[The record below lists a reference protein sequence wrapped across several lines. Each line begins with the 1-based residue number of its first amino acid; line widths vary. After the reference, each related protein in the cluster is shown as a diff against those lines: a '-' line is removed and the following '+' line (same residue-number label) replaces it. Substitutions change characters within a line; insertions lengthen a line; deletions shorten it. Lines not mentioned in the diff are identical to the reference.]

1 MAKKPYGPN
10 PWQQANEESEIVQ
23 RTEFRS
29 NILPSKSTPV
39 NPNSAAASDA
49 DDEQAALN
57 VDSGRR
63 QLMISPDRLER
74 IMPTGDEF
82 RKDFL
87 ANPEPSKFRRRR
99 IVFPEEV
106 SRFGPGGIESQKRFE
121 AEGER
126 IAGQV
131 SDPLSPESMSMA
143 TPESTGVFGAA
154 NISVADA
161 RNFMPISKKKDFESK
176 EDFVLSNYPTLY
188 AAAKNAGL
196 GRDEIYDVINLTLA
210 VDAALIIGTTNS
222 PLRQNEL
229 LKTMS
234 GPQQALTID
243 VLNSIVAQAKTVDGT
258 IGSRKVRSQEVDPDD
273 SLNPIANF
281 IKSWFWDP
289 SINLSGLPFIYP
301 DTNWGPIQDGEFYT
315 GGKGAI
321 DSLISANEMTVRGA
335 GTLAFATSGNSL
347 TNSWNAT
354 EAGQFD
360 PEMIKKIK
368 DNNDP
373 LTVDIILD
381 LKKFNAM
388 GVEDPEGAVLEK
400 YGDQQNALNILDEII
415 FNTNPNSEIA
425 LLSKEID
432 LAETSNIGNIMAWS
446 FLAPAPY
453 GPDLIGKDAS
463 NYEDIKSLASSDL
476 IMSSIKLTTVGA
488 TIGLDPTFGLS
499 RFGSGVRSA
508 RFGLSK
514 ISKTI
519 DGKAVIDTER
529 LEKVFNSGAVRN
541 HYDYLGSKFEDIR
554 STTKIVD
561 GKEVVDTAAQAQKLE
576 TLSSQMR
583 KWYDYNA
590 LRVMF
595 DSGIKTADDAKA
607 FMIDG
612 TNANLLLSGRGIK
625 RGKEFTVPHMTKA
638 NAVFKA
644 VTFKARGLNPA
655 NMGGPR
661 QFIDSIYGDDVSLI
675 LDDEA
680 ANAVA
685 KKIEA
690 DPENAGRILSDWAI
704 TGEDGVQR
712 TILGKI
718 IKNDPESYRLRN
730 RYGWRRKGILTGDFG
745 WFADR
750 VGRLMARIPDSSSIA
765 VDSGSDASLIKQYVQ
780 SLGMSRYFANT
791 IKFAWSTWDEPTR
804 IRFVNA
810 LNRSGIY
817 SSGMDLV
824 NPELADDLANTFA
837 KASNTGTKYA
847 PDQVDILAIRYRA
860 EQNVNRMNDARRES
874 NLEEFTKQERAKA
887 VDEQMDIL
895 AGQQLT
901 PNAGANRIAM
911 IDEIVDADDIFTAWR
926 NQIIDD
932 DDLVEDFYLLTQT
945 PEAVA
950 ARKEYVKSQSG
961 VDDSKNWINEPLEST
976 GFRGRRPSEVGGN
989 PNIDGRFINDG
1000 TISRKTLQDI
1010 EERLGAEGLYMWM
1023 QYGELDDIVTSI
1035 ERITAPVSRMRDA
1048 SGELIQ
1054 GWKGVPDEWTFGA
1067 GKDAKR
1073 IPVPFAAGGAKAR
1086 SLGRTKAERAE
1097 EIDAEYVA
1105 AEREAFDQQLK
1116 SGALDDDLDKWM
1128 VAQRE
1133 SGVERFQIPGTTGK
1147 PVKKLSAKDFKGMSK
1162 QERALALREE
1172 IIQGVN
1178 DARLNGGITNP
1189 SALNATDNYA
1199 LYDSQLTKRISLFN
1213 PMGLNQL
1220 MARQSYLN
1228 MLLGGGPKITT
1239 TTDLWV
1245 LLTLAGP
1252 RFVMRSGIEDFGL
1265 YALTNG
1271 QFFGSSGWFMGRKAS
1286 EAIRESIERVEPTQ
1300 RQVIRG
1306 SNKGLALSLATTTRR
1321 EIGTRLARR
1330 IPAMRG
1336 LILDYADPKEL
1347 AEATAMATAKG
1358 SEKSREGIA
1367 NLFASLFARSR
1378 FFSMNRLRYA
1388 KGEPLVL
1395 EGKNKQAAEW
1405 ISDGVNRGYLNSNM
1419 ERAAETGQHL
1429 ADGSMPVTKAPNGYS
1444 EVVDGVVISYD
1455 QLAITPQRVKEV
1467 TTGYKTSWQSGS
1479 RNADDVEDFYM
1490 GLDDILYQD
1499 GVKGYVA
1506 IARSAEYYNIR
1517 RKMLETQDGQ
1527 GDEYFEAVEEYNKF
1541 IDEYVEI
1548 LEKDPNV
1555 SRYVL
1560 AKELDIRQFADRKLE
1575 DALRMMTTSDGRFN
1589 HALYNKLKLPE
1600 GAIPAAAGKKISP
1613 ESTRKFGLY
1622 YFDESENFRY
1632 NVTAESLHDPKI
1644 PMPQSVKSADN
1655 ITVPVVDKI
1664 PFTTRAWSK
1673 MGRALARLTREPIYL
1688 ANYVDMRGLVEPFRL
1703 RMVDDLVANG
1713 KNMDE
1718 AVEMSSEWASKAAAD
1733 KAYDLTMDLVDN
1745 PSVRSQLAWQVRN
1758 VARFYRALEDF
1769 NRRMVR
1775 VAENKPET
1783 FWKMALTWNVLDES
1797 GFVWEDEFGEKYFM
1811 FPGTQVAFDVI
1822 NRAASALGIQARVP
1836 SVPMTWGAKVS
1847 MLAPS
1852 TDPNALVPTLGSP
1865 FSALTVK
1872 SIVRVLPSLPI
1883 LKDLAE
1889 GLKNVPVAGAVSGF
1903 VSSQEGARA
1912 LEGALFGEYSVNQTL
1927 VSSLANDAFGP
1938 NLKRFMD
1945 VYIATQGGFNSRNAA
1960 TDAYIAGA
1968 GKRAIH
1974 AVVASGIY
1982 DPKKDYTEE
1991 ELQEIRN
1998 IADVT
2003 AVNETWLRLVLV
2015 PMLIAS
2021 PQSISLDVSNMA
2033 RELGIDSGSAAW
2045 LKTLN
2050 RYDSYE
2056 DAFIA
2061 FTKNNPGKAIF
2072 TVSKYESN
2080 DYYQMLI
2087 ETENFIKE
2095 NFEEFKERPTGL
2107 SHFAPQEGT
2116 YGGLN
2121 SFYFMRAND
2130 IRVPTTV
2137 EDFWQKS
2144 VRSAGQAEIYWTEKQ
2159 AENARIKAANEDSV
2173 KIIDKA
2179 ESETKKK
2186 IKDIYPYSEFGLDFS
2201 LDRKATSARDA
2212 DEIAETA
2219 RYVIDNGLDS
2229 DGRAKKYLEV
2239 YNEYSLASREM
2250 SRFADSDDQKKYIR
2264 AAWKNYIENTAMRMF
2279 VEDKRG
2285 LRFLKILSSAL
2296 AIDVEGLQ

>member
-10 PWQQANEESEIVQ
+10 AWQQADEESEIVQ

-39 NPNSAAASDA
+39 NPNSAAISGV
-49 DDEQAALN
+49 DDEQTSLS

-63 QLMISPDRLER
+63 QAMISPDRLER
-74 IMPTGDEF
+74 IMPTGADIREE
-82 RKDFL
+82 FL
-87 ANPEPSKFRRRR
+87 AKPEPSKFRRRR
-99 IVFPEEV
+99 LIFPEEV
-106 SRFGPGGIESQKRFE
+106 SRFGPGGIEAQKRFE
-121 AEGER
+121 AESQR
-126 IAGQV
+126 IAGEV
-131 SDPLSPESMSMA
+131 SDPLSPESMALS
-143 TPESTGVFGAA
+143 TPESSGIFAA
-154 NISVADA
+154 SSISVADA
-161 RNFMPISKKKDFESK
+161 KSLMPISRKKDFESK
-176 EDFVLSNYPTLY
+176 EDFVLSNYPTLF
-188 AAAKNAGL
+188 AAAQKAGL
-196 GRDEIYDVINLTLA
+196 DKNEIYDVINLTLA
-210 VDAALIIGTTNS
+210 VDAALAIGTTAS

-229 LKTMS
+229 LRTMA

-243 VLNSIVAQAKTVDGT
+243 VLNAISAQNNATDGSV
-258 IGSRKVRSQEVDPDD
+258 GVRKIRTKEVDPDE
-273 SLNPIANF
+273 SLNPVANF
-281 IKSWFWDP
+281 IKNWVWDP
-289 SINLSGLPFIYP
+289 SIDISGLPFVYS
-301 DTNWGPIQDGEFYT
+301 DTNWGPIKNGELYSGAK
-315 GGKGAI
+315 GGL
-321 DSLISANEMTVRGA
+321 DLLISGSEMAVRGA
-335 GTLAFATSGNSL
+335 GTLAFASSGQSL
-347 TNSWNAT
+347 VNSWNAT

-360 PEMIKKIK
+360 PVMIKKIR

-373 LTVDIILD
+373 LTVDILLD
-381 LKKFNAM
+381 LKKFSAM
-388 GVEDPEGAVLEK
+388 GVEDVDGAVLEK
-400 YGDQQNALNILDEII
+400 YKDQPKALNILDEII
-415 FNTNPNSEIA
+415 FNTDPNSEIS
-425 LLSKEID
+425 LLANEID
-432 LAETSNIGNIMAWS
+432 LAETSNIGNIMSWS
-446 FLAPAPY
+446 FVSPL
-453 GPDLIGKDAS
+453 GVDPDDY
-463 NYEDIKSLASSDL
+463 NDIKSFASSDL
-476 IMSSIKLTTVGA
+476 AMSAVKTATVGA
-488 TIGLDPTFGLS
+488 TVGLDPWLGLS
-499 RFGSGVRSA
+499 RFGAGVRSA

-514 ISKTI
+514 ISKI
-519 DGKAVIDTER
+519 VDGESVVDSAR

-590 LRVMF
+590 LRVML

-612 TNANLLLSGRGIK
+612 NNINLLLSGRGIK

-661 QFIDSIYGDDVSLI
+661 QFIDSIYGEDVSLV
-675 LDDEA
+675 LDDAA

-685 KKIEA
+685 RKIEA
-690 DPENAGRILSDWAI
+690 DPESAGRVLSDWAI

-718 IKNDPESYRLRN
+718 IKYDPESYKLRN

-765 VDSGSDASLIKQYVQ
+765 VDGAADAPLIKKYIQ
-780 SLGMSRYFANT
+780 SIGMSRYFANT

-810 LNRSGIY
+810 LNRSAIY

-824 NPELADDLANTFA
+824 NPELADDLVRTFA
-837 KASNTGTKYA
+837 KASNSGTKYA
-847 PDQVDILAIRYRA
+847 PDQIDVLAIRYRA

-874 NLEEFTKQERAKA
+874 NLAEFTKQEREQA

-901 PNAGANRIAM
+901 PATGAGRVAM
-911 IDEIVDADDIFTAWR
+911 IDEIADTEDVITAWR
-926 NQIIDD
+926 NQILDD
-932 DDLVEDFYLLTQT
+932 GDLFEKFYLSTQT
-945 PEAVA
+945 PEAIA
-950 ARKEYVKSQSG
+950 ARKEYVKSQAS
-961 VDDSKNWINEPLEST
+961 VDASKNWINEPLEST
-976 GFRGRRPSEVGGN
+976 GFLGKRPSDVGA
-989 PNIDGRFINDG
+989 DLTADSQFINDG
-1000 TISRKTLQDI
+1000 TISRKALQDI
-1010 EERLGAEGLYMWM
+1010 EKKLGTEEFYMWM
-1023 QYGELDDIVTSI
+1023 QYGAFDDEVVSIQRAISPVT
-1035 ERITAPVSRMRDA
+1035 RRRDG
-1048 SGELIQ
+1048 SGRPID
-1054 GWKGVPDEWTFGA
+1054 GWDGVPEEWTFGA
-1067 GKDAKR
+1067 SKSARR

-1097 EIDAEYVA
+1097 RIEAEDIA
-1105 AEREAFDQQLK
+1105 AEREAFEERLR
-1116 SGALDDDLDKWM
+1116 SGNIETDELLDSWM

-1133 SGVERFQIPGTTGK
+1133 AGVERFQLPGVAGK
-1147 PVKKLSAKDFKGMSK
+1147 SEKKLSAKDFKGMSR

-1172 IIQGVN
+1172 IVQGVN
-1178 DARLNGGITNP
+1178 DARLNGGINNP

-1199 LYDSQLTKRISLFN
+1199 LYDSQLTKRVSLFN
-1213 PMGLNQL
+1213 SMSMNYL

-1245 LLTLAGP
+1245 LATLAGP
-1252 RFVMRSGIEDFGL
+1252 RFVMRSGVEDFGL

-1271 QFFGSSGWFMGRKAS
+1271 KFFGGSGWFMGRKAS
-1286 EAIRESIERVEPTQ
+1286 EAIRESIERIEPTQ

-1330 IPAMRG
+1330 IPVMRG
-1336 LILDYADPKEL
+1336 LILDYADPEEL
-1347 AEATAMATAKG
+1347 AAATAMATAKG

-1388 KGEPLVL
+1388 TGKPLVL
-1395 EGKNKQAAEW
+1395 EGKDKQAADW

-1419 ERAAETGQHL
+1419 ERVAETGQHL
-1429 ADGSMPVTKAPNGYS
+1429 ADGSMPAIKAPSGYS
-1444 EVVDGVVISYD
+1444 EVVDGVVINYD
-1455 QLAITPQRVKEV
+1455 QVAISGQRVKEV
-1467 TTGYKTSWQSGS
+1467 TKGYKTSWQSGA
-1479 RNADDVEDFYM
+1479 RNADDVEQLFMD
-1490 GLDDILYQD
+1490 LDNILYQD
-1499 GVKGYVA
+1499 GAKGYIA

-1517 RKMLETQDGQ
+1517 RRVLETQDGTT
-1527 GDEYFEAVEEYNKF
+1527 DDYFEAIEEYNKF

-1548 LEKDPNV
+1548 LQKDPNID
-1555 SRYVL
+1555 RYVL
-1560 AKELDIRQFADRKLE
+1560 AKELDIRQFADRKLQ
-1575 DALRMMTTSDGRFN
+1575 DALRIMTTSDGRFN

-1600 GAIPAAAGKKISP
+1600 DAIPAAAGRKIGT

-1622 YFDESENFRY
+1622 YFDEAGNFRY
-1632 NVTAESLHDPKI
+1632 NITAESLHDPKI
-1644 PMPQSVKSADN
+1644 PMPQSVQSADI
-1655 ITVPVVDKI
+1655 ITVPNVDKI
-1664 PFTTRAWSK
+1664 PFSTRAWSK

-1688 ANYVDMRGLVEPFRL
+1688 ANYVDMRNLVEPFRL
-1703 RMVDDLVANG
+1703 RMVDNLVAGG
-1713 KNMDE
+1713 KSLDD
-1718 AVEMSSEWASKAAAD
+1718 AVEMSNGWASKAAAD
-1733 KAYDLTMDLVDN
+1733 KAYDLTIDLVDN

-1811 FPGTQVAFDVI
+1811 FPGTQVAFDMV
-1822 NRAASALGIQARVP
+1822 NRAASALGIQARIP
-1836 SVPMTWGAKVS
+1836 SVPITWGAKVS

-1865 FSALTVK
+1865 FSALTIK
-1872 SIVRVLPSLPI
+1872 SIVRVLPSLPM
-1883 LKDLAE
+1883 LKDIAN
-1889 GLKNVPVAGAVSGF
+1889 GLKDVPVAGAISGF
-1903 VSSQEGARA
+1903 VSSQEGAQA
-1912 LEGALFGEYSVNQTL
+1912 LEGALFGEYSVNQTF
-1927 VSSLANDAFGP
+1927 VSSLANDVFGP

-1945 VYIATQGGFNSRNAA
+1945 VYVATQGGFSSRDAA

-1968 GKRAIH
+1968 SKRAIH
-1974 AVVASGIY
+1974 AVVAAGIY

-1998 IADVT
+1998 IADIT

-2021 PQSISLDVSNMA
+2021 PQSISLDVSNVA
-2033 RELGIDSGSAAW
+2033 REIGIDSGSAAW

-2095 NFEEFKERPTGL
+2095 NFEEFRARPTGL

-2121 SFYFMRAND
+2121 SFYFMRANN

-2144 VRSAGQAEIYWTEKQ
+2144 VRAAGQAEIYWTEYK
-2159 AENARIKAANEDSV
+2159 ADNARSKATDEDSI

-2179 ESETKKK
+2179 ESKTKKK
-2186 IKDIYPYSEFGLDFS
+2186 IKDVYPYAEYGLDFS
-2201 LDRKATSARDA
+2201 LDRKTTSARDA
-2212 DEIAETA
+2212 DEIAKSA

-2239 YNEYSLASREM
+2239 YNEYTLASREM
-2250 SRFADSDDQKKYIR
+2250 SRFAESDEQKEYIR
-2264 AAWKNYIENTAMRMF
+2264 AAWRKYIENTAMRMF
-2279 VEDKRG
+2279 VEDRRG

>member
-1 MAKKPYGPN
+1 MARKPYGPN
-10 PWQQANEESEIVQ
+10 PWQQADEESEIVQ
-23 RTEFRS
+23 RTESRS
-29 NILPSKSTPV
+29 RILPSTSTSAGPSPV
-39 NPNSAAASDA
+39 AVNVAG
-49 DDEQAALN
+49 DEQATPIF
-57 VDSGRR
+57 DSGRR
-63 QLMISPDRLER
+63 QIMKSPDRLER
-74 IMPTGDEF
+74 IMPTGAEV
-82 RKDFL
+82 REDFF
-87 ANPEPSKFRRRR
+87 AKPEPSKFRRRR
-99 IVFPEEV
+99 ILFPEEAE
-106 SRFGPGGIESQKRFE
+106 RFGPRGIEAQKRFE
-121 AEGER
+121 AEGGR
-126 IAGQV
+126 IAEEI
-131 SDPLSPESMSMA
+131 SDPLSPESMTLA
-143 TPESTGVFGAA
+143 TPESGGVFSSAS
-154 NISVADA
+154 ISVADA
-161 RNFMPISKKKDFESK
+161 KNLMPISRKKDFESK
-176 EDFVLSNYPTLY
+176 EDFVLSNYPTLF

-196 GRDEIYDVINLTLA
+196 GRDEVYDVINLTLA
-210 VDAALIIGTTNS
+210 VDAALVIGVTES

-229 LKTMS
+229 LRTMS
-234 GPQQALTID
+234 KPQQALTID
-243 VLNSIVAQAKTVDGT
+243 VLNAIYAQGRSEDGSV
-258 IGSRKVRSQEVDPDD
+258 GYRKVRSKEVDPDE
-273 SLNPIANF
+273 SLNPISNF
-281 IKSWFWDP
+281 IKNWAWDP
-289 SINLSGLPFIYP
+289 SIDISGLPFVYP
-301 DTNWGPIQDGEFYT
+301 DTNWGPIQDGELYG
-315 GGKGAI
+315 GGKGII
-321 DSLISANEMTVRGA
+321 DTLVSSSEMAVRGA
-335 GTLAFATSGNSL
+335 GTLAYVSSGQSL

-354 EAGQFD
+354 GAGQFD
-360 PEMIKKIK
+360 AAMVKKIK
-368 DNNDP
+368 SNNDP
-373 LTVDIILD
+373 LTVDILLD
-381 LKKFNAM
+381 LKKFSAM
-388 GVEDPEGAVLEK
+388 GVEDVEGAVLEK
-400 YGDQQNALNILDEII
+400 YGDQPNVLRILDEII
-415 FNTNPNSEIA
+415 FNTDPNSEIA
-425 LLSKEID
+425 LLGNEID
-432 LAETSNIGNIMAWS
+432 LAETSNIGNLMAWS
-446 FLAPAPY
+446 FVSPLGIDPNDY
-453 GPDLIGKDAS
+453 D
-463 NYEDIKSLASSDL
+463 DIKSFASSDL
-476 IMSSIKLTTVGA
+476 AMSAVKLTTVGA
-488 TIGLDPTFGLS
+488 TVGLDPWLGLA

-519 DGKAVIDTER
+519 DGKAVVDSER
-529 LEKVFNSGAVRN
+529 LEKVFNNGAVRT

-561 GKEVVDTAAQAQKLE
+561 GKEVVDSAAQAQKLE

-590 LRVMF
+590 LRVMY

-612 TNANLLLSGRGIK
+612 TNVNLLLSGRGIK

-644 VTFKARGLNPA
+644 VTFKARGFNPA
-655 NMGGPR
+655 SAGGPR
-661 QFIDSIYGDDVSLI
+661 QFIDSIYGDGVSSV

-685 KKIEA
+685 RKIEA
-690 DPENAGRILSDWAI
+690 DPESAGRILSDWAI

-718 IKNDPESYRLRN
+718 IKYDPESYKLRN
-730 RYGWRRKGILTGDFG
+730 RYGWRRKGLLTGDLG

-750 VGRLMARIPDSSSIA
+750 VGRLMARIPDSGSIA
-765 VDSGSDASLIKQYVQ
+765 VDSGTDASLIKQYIQ
-780 SLGMSRYFANT
+780 SIGMSRYFANT
-791 IKFAWSTWDEPTR
+791 VKFAWSTWDEPTR

-810 LNRSGIY
+810 LNRSAIY

-824 NPELADDLANTFA
+824 NPELADDLINTFA

-874 NLEEFTKQERAKA
+874 NLEEFTKAERAKA
-887 VDEQMDIL
+887 VDEQMDLL

-901 PNAGANRIAM
+901 PATGAGRVAM
-911 IDEIVDADDIFTAWR
+911 IDEVADTDDIFNAWR
-926 NQIIDD
+926 NQILDD
-932 DDLVEDFYLLTQT
+932 EDLLEKFYLSTQT
-945 PEAVA
+945 PEAIA
-950 ARKEYVKSQSG
+950 ARKEYVAGQAS
-961 VDDSKNWINEPLEST
+961 VDSSKNWINEPLEST
-976 GFRGRRPSEVGGN
+976 GFPGKRPSEVGGDTK
-989 PNIDGRFINDG
+989 IDGRFINDG
-1000 TISRKTLQDI
+1000 TISRKTLQEI
-1010 EERLGAEGLYMWM
+1010 EERLGSEGFYMWM
-1023 QYGELDDIVTSI
+1023 QYGELDDVVTSI
-1035 ERITAPVSRMRDA
+1035 ERAASPVSRRIDA
-1048 SGELIQ
+1048 SGNPIR
-1054 GWKGVPDEWTFGA
+1054 GWKGVPEEWTFGA
-1067 GKDAKR
+1067 GKDAER

-1086 SLGRTKAERAE
+1086 SLGRNKTERAE
-1097 EIDAEYVA
+1097 RIEAENIA
-1105 AEREAFDQQLK
+1105 AEREAFDNQLK
-1116 SGALDDDLDKWM
+1116 SGALDDDLDRWM

-1133 SGVERFQIPGTTGK
+1133 AGVERFQLPGVAGK
-1147 PVKKLSAKDFKGMSK
+1147 PAKEVSAKNFKGLSK
-1162 QERALALREE
+1162 QERILALREE

-1178 DARLNGGITNP
+1178 DARLNGGISNP

-1213 PMGLNQL
+1213 PMGINQL

-1239 TTDLWV
+1239 TTDWWV

-1271 QFFGSSGWFMGRKAS
+1271 QFFGSSGWLMGRKAS
-1286 EAIRESIERVEPTQ
+1286 EAMRESIERVEPTQ
-1300 RQVIRG
+1300 RQIIRG
-1306 SNKGLALSLATTTRR
+1306 SNKGLALGLAATTRR

-1330 IPAMRG
+1330 IPVMRG
-1336 LILDYADPKEL
+1336 LVLDYADPQEL
-1347 AEATAMATAKG
+1347 AAATAMATAKG

-1367 NLFASLFARSR
+1367 NLFSSLFARSR
-1378 FFSMNRLRYA
+1378 FFSMNRVRYA

-1395 EGKNKQAAEW
+1395 EGKNKQVAEW

-1419 ERAAETGQHL
+1419 ERVAETGQHL
-1429 ADGSMPVTKAPNGYS
+1429 ADGSLPMIKAPSGYS
-1444 EVVDGVVISYD
+1444 EVVDGVVINYD
-1455 QLAITPQRVKEV
+1455 QVAISQQRVKEV
-1467 TTGYKTSWQSGS
+1467 TKGYETSWQSGA
-1479 RNADDVEDFYM
+1479 RNADDVEQLYM
-1490 GLDDILYQD
+1490 DLDNILYQD
-1499 GVKGYVA
+1499 GTKGYIA
-1506 IARSAEYYNIR
+1506 IARSAQYYSIR
-1517 RKMLETQDGQ
+1517 RKVLETQDGT
-1527 GDEYFEAVEEYNKF
+1527 GDDYFEAIEEYNKF

-1548 LEKDPNV
+1548 LQRDP
-1555 SRYVL
+1555 SIDRFVL
-1560 AKELDIRQFADRKLE
+1560 AKELDIRQFAERKLE
-1575 DALRMMTTSDGRFN
+1575 DALRIMTTGDGKFN

-1600 GAIPAAAGKKISP
+1600 GVTPAAAGRKINV

-1622 YFDESENFRY
+1622 YFDENDKFRY

-1644 PMPQSVKSADN
+1644 PMPQSVQSADN
-1655 ITVPVVDKI
+1655 ITVPIVDKI
-1664 PFTTRAWSK
+1664 PFSTRAWAK

-1688 ANYVDMRGLVEPFRL
+1688 ANYVDMRNLVEPFRL

-1713 KNMDE
+1713 KEIDD
-1718 AVEMSSEWASKAAAD
+1718 AIEMSSEWASKAAAD
-1733 KAYDLTMDLVDN
+1733 KAYGLTMDLVDN

-1775 VAENKPET
+1775 VAENKPEV

-1811 FPGTQVAFDVI
+1811 FPGTQVAFDMV
-1822 NRAASALGIQARVP
+1822 NKAASALGIQARVP

-1865 FSALTVK
+1865 FSALTIK
-1872 SIVRVLPSLPI
+1872 SVLRVLPSLPM
-1883 LKDLAE
+1883 LKDLAD

-1927 VSSLANDAFGP
+1927 VSSLANDVFGP

-1945 VYIATQGGFNSRNAA
+1945 VFTATQGGFSSRDAA
-1960 TDAYIAGA
+1960 TDTYIAGA
-1968 GKRAIH
+1968 SKRAIH
-1974 AVVASGIY
+1974 AVVAAGIY

-2003 AVNETWLRLVLV
+2003 AVNETWLRLFLV
-2015 PMLIAS
+2015 PMLIAT
-2021 PQSISLDVSNMA
+2021 PQSISLDVSEIA

-2144 VRSAGQAEIYWTEKQ
+2144 IRSAGQAEIYWIENQ
-2159 AENARIKAANEDSV
+2159 ADNARSKSANEDSI

-2179 ESETKKK
+2179 ESESKKK

-2201 LDRKATSARDA
+2201 LDRKSTNARDA

-2219 RYVIDNGLDS
+2219 RYVMDNGLDS
-2229 DGRAKKYLEV
+2229 DGRAKKYLDV
-2239 YNEYSLASREM
+2239 YNEYTLASREM
-2250 SRFADSDDQKKYIR
+2250 GTFADSDDQKEYIR
-2264 AAWKNYIENTAMRMF
+2264 AAWRKYIEGTAMPMF

-2285 LRFLKILSSAL
+2285 LRFLKILSGAL